1 MKTLYD
7 LLSAHP
13 SDNAEALRAAF
24 RKAAKAN
31 HPDLHGGDTDA
42 AGRFRQIADAY
53 EVLRD
58 ADRRAT
64 YDRLLQFERE
74 RVGRKS
80 KSSAS
85 YPMRNVVSDAVIAIG
100 LAIVLAG
107 GFMTYAHISRAPA
120 RELARTG
127 ERESARIA
135 VVQPAEP
142 TNTNTPDEQREGSAR
157 SGGHDLVVPNSVASA
172 ATHDLASEPILGP
185 VAGAAG
191 LNAEVVDV
199 TDAFAVSVVRTDPK
213 SAAEHPDQT
222 AGTGKLDPDGA
233 QLVKVLSSSGERDS
247 DGGKSF
253 SSALAMPGDKRDMK
267 RRENR
272 DINPSGV
279 KISDTKLP
287 ARPAAK
293 RQAAGR
299 TEFEQRQTT
308 SSTEFEQ
315 RQTTSSTES
324 EQRQAASPTEFEQSS
339 LADRKACS
347 GSCARDVPHF
357 LGVGF

>member
-42 AGRFRQIADAY
+42 ARRFRQIADAY

-74 RVGRKS
+74 RDGRQS
-80 KSSAS
+80 KGTAA
-85 YPMRNVVSDAVIAIG
+85 YPTRGVVSDAVIAVG

-120 RELARTG
+120 RELAGTG
-127 ERESARIA
+127 ERKSARIA

-142 TNTNTPDEQREGSAR
+142 TNTNKPDEQREGPAR
-157 SGGHDLVVPNSVASA
+157 SAGYDLVVPNSAVSA
-172 ATHDLASEPILGP
+172 ATHDLASEPILGGP

-191 LNAEVVDV
+191 LNAEVVNI
-199 TDAFAVSVVRTDPK
+199 TNAFAVTGVRTDPQ
-213 SAAEHPDQT
+213 SAAEHQDQT
-222 AGTGKLDPDGA
+222 AGTGKLDRDGA
-233 QLVKVLSSSGERDS
+233 QLVKVLSSSGQRDS
-247 DGGKSF
+247 DVGKSF
-253 SSALAMPGDKRDMK
+253 SSALAMSADKRDMK

-287 ARPAAK
+287 ARTAAK

-308 SSTEFEQ
+308 SSTE
-315 RQTTSSTES
+315 S
-324 EQRQAASPTEFEQSS
+324 EQRQAASPRCPRCSS
-339 LADRKACS
+339 FPWGGILGLAWI
-347 GSCARDVPHF
+347 ARR
-357 LGVGF
+357 

>member
-13 SDNAEALRAAF
+13 GDNAEALRAAF

-42 AGRFRQIADAY
+42 ARRFRQIADAY

-85 YPMRNVVSDAVIAIG
+85 DPMGGVVSDAVIAIG

-107 GFMTYAHISRAPA
+107 GFMTYAHITRAPA
-120 RELARTG
+120 RELAGTG

-142 TNTNTPDEQREGSAR
+142 TNTNKPDEQREEPAR
-157 SGGHDLVVPNSVASA
+157 SAGHDLVVPNSVASA
-172 ATHDLASEPILGP
+172 ATHDLAWEPVLGGP

-199 TDAFAVSVVRTDPK
+199 TNAFAVTAVHPDPK
-213 SAAEHPDQT
+213 SAAQDQT
-222 AGTGKLDPDGA
+222 AGTRKLDRDGA
-233 QLVKVLSSSGERDS
+233 QLVKVVSSSGERDI
-247 DGGKSF
+247 DGGKPF
-253 SSALAMPGDKRDMK
+253 SSALAMSADKRDVK

-279 KISDTKLP
+279 KISDAKLP
-287 ARPAAK
+287 ARTAAK

-308 SSTEFEQ
+308 SSTE
-315 RQTTSSTES
+315 S
-324 EQRQAASPTEFEQSS
+324 EQRPAASPTEFEQSS